1 MNFRAI
7 SIVLAT
13 LWAPRANAAGWN
25 QAPSAE
31 VLILVDGSGSMLGY
45 HETGALNTLVRRYQD
60 ASVAAKAPAET
71 TTFMSGIN
79 GPMSTAPF
87 DAWSTRPSW
96 GKYTDLS
103 GTLDLI
109 GSTTSVVVLIT
120 DNVHDPD
127 SEGAGASN
135 GTDTFYGALQ
145 QRAFSKT
152 WLNLHLLDFDGP
164 VEVAKGPGVPDDRSG
179 VIAKAE
185 ASLHGQGKVV
195 SVRDRERLWL
205 IDYRGSRAL
214 AAYVFALNDEG
225 AVIGEALTARFKTN
239 SDASMLIVPMD
250 ESVLELGSAPTFRV
264 SDAAR
269 GCHQAEQPAVERPA
283 NLELQYADGRASLSP
298 MAGLNYDPRL
308 AQRFVANI
316 LLRSAH
322 SHIQIGEVKPEPG
335 SCRGVAAISIVNP
348 TIRATGIANKL
359 TFPDPVRAWS
369 SPDNFSGDLRS
380 GDSDVASAQIVMDMP
395 PVAGPDVPPELLRD
409 NISVSAEIS
418 ITIPGSSFN
427 LAPEVWRKYFTS
439 DSTDL
444 LRLYSPDDP
453 VRRLA
458 SSSVRF
464 TVPLSITSDVFAPP
478 STPPAPFP
486 WAPVLALVGAALA
499 GALVT
504 KPLSMS
510 IKLRTKQGDSAW
522 LVGEELQLPWVGS
535 GVERRV
541 RVAGGQLLLLR
552 RRPSLRPT
560 LSVQLLSTGATAII
574 PVPGS
579 ARLSPGGEQPPLIVE
594 VLR

>member
-1 MNFRAI
+1 MSLRAI
-7 SIVLAT
+7 SILLAA
-13 LWAPRANAAGWN
+13 LWCPSANAAAWS

-45 HETGALNTLVRRYQD
+45 HNAGALSSLVRRYQE
-60 ASVAAKAPAET
+60 ASAAAKATAET
-71 TTFMSGIN
+71 TAFISGLN

-87 DAWSTRPSW
+87 DGWSTKPSW

-103 GTLDLI
+103 GALDLI
-109 GSTTSVVVLIT
+109 GRSTSVVVLIT
-120 DNVHDPD
+120 DNVHDPE
-127 SEGAGASN
+127 SGGAGALN
-135 GTDTFYGALQ
+135 GTEAFYEALQ
-145 QRAFSKT
+145 QRGFAKT

-164 VEVAKGPGVPDDRSG
+164 VEVAKGLDVPDDRSG

-185 ASLHGQGKVV
+185 SSLRGQGKVV
-195 SVRDRERLWL
+195 RVRDRERLWL
-205 IDYRGSRAL
+205 IDYRGNRAL
-214 AAYVFALNDEG
+214 AAYVFAVNEG
-225 AVIGEALTARFKTN
+225 GAAIGAALASRFKSN

-264 SDAAR
+264 SAEAR
-269 GCHQAEQPAVERPA
+269 GCHQAEQPVVERPA
-283 NLELQYADGRASLSP
+283 NLELRYADGQASLSP
-298 MAGLNYDPRL
+298 MPGLSYDPRL

-322 SHIQIGEVKPEPG
+322 SRIRIGEVKPEAG
-335 SCRGVAAISIVNP
+335 TCRGVAAIGVVNP
-348 TIRATGIANKL
+348 TIHATGIAKKL

-380 GDSDVASAQIVMDMP
+380 GDTNEASAQIVMDMP

-409 NISVSAEIS
+409 NISVAAEIS
-418 ITIPGSSFN
+418 ITIPGSSFS

-464 TVPLSITSDVFAPP
+464 TVPLTVTSDVFAPP

-486 WAPVLALVGAALA
+486 WGRVGALIGLVLA
-499 GALVT
+499 GAAIT
-504 KPLSMS
+504 RPQSLS
-510 IKLRTKQGDSAW
+510 IHLRTKHGDSAW
-522 LVGEELQLPWVGS
+522 LVGEKLQLPWVGS
-535 GVERRV
+535 GEERRV
-541 RVAGGQLLLLR
+541 RVAGGQVVLLR
-552 RRPSLRPT
+552 RRRSLRPM
-560 LSVQLLSTGATAII
+560 LSVQLLSTGTTAFI
-574 PVPGS
+574 PVPGT
-579 ARLSPGGEQPPLIVE
+579 ARLSPGGDQPSLIVE